1 MLSPSTMRRI
11 TLLGSLAV
19 GVSTAL
25 LGCSGSTTDGP
36 SGFTGSSRA
45 GSSGAGSAG
54 VGGSGVGGS
63 GVGGSGG
70 EGGDASS
77 NAGAAGSGGSCDPAT
92 MPGGDCILCVC
103 QVGMWVC
110 TEHECLDTVCGAR
123 AGNTCSATEY
133 CAYTAG
139 QHCGAADASSTCQPQ
154 PGACDDIYMPV
165 CGCDHKTY
173 ASSCDAA
180 LHGQGVDTDGVCD
193 AAPAE

>member
-1 MLSPSTMRRI
+1 MRCI
-11 TLLGSLAV
+11 ALFASLAV
-19 GVSTAL
+19 GLSTAL

-36 SGFTGSSRA
+36 SGPA

-54 VGGSGVGGS
+54 AGGSGVGGS
-63 GVGGSGG
+63 GVGGSATGGSAG
-70 EGGDASS
+70 EGGGVS

-92 MPGGDCILCVC
+92 MPSGDCVLCVC

-110 TEHECLDTVCGAR
+110 TEHECLVTVCGAR

-139 QHCGAADASSTCQPQ
+139 QLCGAADASSTCQPR
-154 PGACDDIYMPV
+154 PAACDDIYMPV

-180 LHGQGVDTDGVCD
+180 LHGQGVNTLGACDGT
-193 AAPAE
+193 PAQ